1 MTGPGAV
8 TVLWGP
14 VDSAERRAAHATL
27 LRAAAEL
34 SGSPPHSIGIEYET
48 GGRPRLTGPA
58 AVLHVSVSHSPGAR
72 AVALST
78 HAPVGVDIETVRPLP
93 ALRMARRWFAPADA
107 DWLTRLPQPERVR
120 AFYWLWTQKEAVG
133 KARGHGLA
141 HGGLTQRLPTPTHR
155 PWRFR
160 PGTPAT
166 PPALDPLPDGTGT
179 ACAVLPT
186 GRGPHVLAVAC
197 LDGADVR
204 IDLRRCDR

>member
-1 MTGPGAV
+1 M
-8 TVLWGP
+8 LWGP
-14 VDSAERRAAHATL
+14 VASGERRAAHATL

-34 SGSPPHSIGIEYET
+34 SGSPPHRIGMDYEA

-58 AVLHVSVSHSPGAR
+58 AGLHVSVSHSRGAR

-78 HAPVGVDIETVRPLP
+78 HAPVGVDVETVRPLP
-93 ALRMARRWFAPADA
+93 ALRMARRWLAPADA
-107 DWLTRLPQPERVR
+107 DWLTRLPHPERVR

-141 HGGLTQRLPTPTHR
+141 DGGLTQRLPAPAHW
-155 PWRFR
+155 PPHPR
-160 PGTPAT
+160 PGGPGTL
-166 PPALDPLPDGTGT
+166 PALNPLPDGTGT

-197 LDGADVR
+197 LDGADIR
-204 IDLRRCDR
+204 IDLRRCER

>member
-1 MTGPGAV
+1 MTGPGTV
-8 TVLWGP
+8 MVLWGP
-14 VDSAERRAAHATL
+14 VASGERRAAHTTL

-34 SGSPPHSIGIEYET
+34 SGSPRHRIGVDYEA

-58 AVLHVSVSHSPGAR
+58 AGLHVSVSHSPGAQ

-78 HAPVGVDIETVRPLP
+78 HAPVGVDVETVRPLP
-93 ALRMARRWFAPADA
+93 ALRMAHRWLAPADA
-107 DWLTRLPQPERVR
+107 DWLGRLPQQERVR

-141 HGGLTQRLPTPTHR
+141 DGGLTQCLPAPAYWPPR
-155 PWRFR
+155 PRHGA
-160 PGTPAT
+160 PDP
-166 PPALDPLPDGTGT
+166 PPALTPLPDGTGA

-186 GRGPHVLAVAC
+186 GHGSHVLAVAC

-204 IDLRRCDR
+204 IDLRCTG

>member
-14 VDSAERRAAHATL
+14 VASGERRAARTTL

-34 SGSPPHSIGIEYET
+34 SGSPLHSIGIDYEA

-58 AVLHVSVSHSPGAR
+58 AGLHVSVSHSPGVR

-78 HAPVGVDIETVRPLP
+78 HAPVGVDVETVRPLP

-107 DWLTRLPQPERVR
+107 DWLTRLPEPEQVR

-141 HGGLTQRLPTPTHR
+141 DGGLTQCLPAPAHWPPR
-155 PWRFR
+155 PR
-160 PGTPAT
+160 PGT

-179 ACAVLPT
+179 ASAVLPT
-186 GRGPHVLAVAC
+186 GRRPHVLAVAC

-204 IDLRRCDR
+204 IDLRRCER

>member
-14 VDSAERRAAHATL
+14 VPSGERRAAHVTL

-34 SGSPPHSIGIEYET
+34 TGAPRHRIGLTYEA

-58 AVLHVSVSHSPGAR
+58 AGLHVSVSHSPGAR

-78 HAPVGVDIETVRPLP
+78 HAPVGVDVETVRPLP
-93 ALRMARRWFAPADA
+93 ALRMARRWLSPADA
-107 DWLTRLPQPERVR
+107 DWLGRLPRPDRDR

-141 HGGLTQRLPTPTHR
+141 AGGLTQPLPVPGHR
-155 PWRFR
+155 SPHPR
-160 PGTPAT
+160 
-166 PPALDPLPDGTGT
+166 PALVPLPDGTGA

-186 GRGPHVLAVAC
+186 GPGAHVLAVAC
-197 LDGADVR
+197 LDGAGVR
-204 IDLRRCDR
+204 VDLRRTS

>member
-14 VDSAERRAAHATL
+14 VASGERGAAHATL

-34 SGSPPHSIGIEYET
+34 SGSPRRSIGIDYDA

-58 AVLHVSVSHSPGAR
+58 SDLHVSVSHSPGAR
-72 AVALST
+72 AVALSP
-78 HAPVGVDIETVRPLP
+78 HAPVGVDVETVRPLP

-107 DWLTRLPQPERVR
+107 DWLAGLPRPERVR

-141 HGGLTQRLPTPTHR
+141 AGGLTQCLQAPAHWPPR
-155 PWRFR
+155 PR
-160 PGTPAT
+160 PGE
-166 PPALDPLPDGTGT
+166 PPALAPLPDGTGA

-186 GRGPHVLAVAC
+186 GPRPHVLAVAC
-197 LDGADVR
+197 LDGADLR
-204 IDLRRCDR
+204 IDLRLCAR